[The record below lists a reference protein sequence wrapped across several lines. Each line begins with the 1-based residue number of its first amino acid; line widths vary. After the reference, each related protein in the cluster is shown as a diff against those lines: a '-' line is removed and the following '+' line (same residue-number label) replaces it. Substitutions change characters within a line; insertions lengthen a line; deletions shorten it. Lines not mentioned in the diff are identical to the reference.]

1 MDFLELKKDFY
12 WTGVLDK
19 DLRVFDIIMETE
31 FGTTYNSYVLKTKDK
46 VILFETAKAKFF
58 DSYLENLKKI
68 VDINKI
74 DYIVVSH
81 TEPDHAGS
89 IEKLIEINPNIKIVA
104 TSVAIN
110 FLKNIIN
117 HDFYSLSVKDSS
129 TLELG
134 DKTLRFISVPNLH
147 WPDTMYT
154 YIEEDNILV
163 TCDSFGSH
171 YCCDDILLSKVT
183 DNEGYMRATKYYFD
197 NIIGPFIC

>member
-1 MDFLELKKDFY
+1 M
-12 WTGVLDK
+12 
-19 DLRVFDIIMETE
+19 
-31 FGTTYNSYVLKTKDK
+31 
-46 VILFETAKAKFF
+46 
-58 DSYLENLKKI
+58 
-68 VDINKI
+68 
-74 DYIVVSH
+74 SH

-154 YIEEDNILV
+154 YIE
-163 TCDSFGSH
+163 
-171 YCCDDILLSKVT
+171 
-183 DNEGYMRATKYYFD
+183 
-197 NIIGPFIC
+197 